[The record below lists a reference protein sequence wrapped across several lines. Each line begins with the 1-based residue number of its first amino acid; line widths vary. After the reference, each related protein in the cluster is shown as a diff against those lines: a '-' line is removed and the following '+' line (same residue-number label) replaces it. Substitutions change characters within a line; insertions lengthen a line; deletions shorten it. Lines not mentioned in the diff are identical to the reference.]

1 MKKLTYI
8 FLLLPFT
15 FLNAQESIQTDR
27 PDQTE
32 SPAITPKN
40 YLQVETGFL
49 YENVDRD
56 TENFSHPT
64 ILWKYG
70 INENFELRVITEFN
84 SEKIINFRESGI
96 PPVTVG
102 FKAKLAEEH
111 KFFPK
116 ISFIGHLTANK
127 LASEYFKTAHP
138 APSFRF
144 LFQHTLTEKLSLGY
158 NLGAEWNGE
167 TPDATGIYTVS
178 TAYSFNEKLG
188 GFAELYGFL
197 NEFQKPD
204 HRFDAGLT
212 YLINDDFQ
220 IDASAGVGISEI
232 APKHFLSCGLSYR
245 FNTK

>member
-8 FLLLPFT
+8 FILLPFT

-32 SPAITPKN
+32 SPSITPKN

-84 SEKIINFRESGI
+84 SEKITDFRESGI
-96 PPVTVG
+96 PPLTFG

-111 KFFPK
+111 KYFPK
-116 ISFIGHLTANK
+116 ISMRIHLVLSRSKPIQKTRRLNK
-127 LASEYFKTAHP
+127 S
-138 APSFRF
+138 R
-144 LFQHTLTEKLSLGY
+144 
-158 NLGAEWNGE
+158 
-167 TPDATGIYTVS
+167 
-178 TAYSFNEKLG
+178 
-188 GFAELYGFL
+188 
-197 NEFQKPD
+197 
-204 HRFDAGLT
+204 
-212 YLINDDFQ
+212 
-220 IDASAGVGISEI
+220 
-232 APKHFLSCGLSYR
+232 
-245 FNTK
+245 